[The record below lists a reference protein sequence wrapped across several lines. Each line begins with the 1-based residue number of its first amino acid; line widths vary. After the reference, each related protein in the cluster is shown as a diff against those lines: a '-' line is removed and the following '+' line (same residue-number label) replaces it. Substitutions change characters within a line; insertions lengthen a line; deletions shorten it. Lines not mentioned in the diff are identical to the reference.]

1 MRFALA
7 VLFALHGIAHLV
19 GFAGSWQLAA
29 SGELPY
35 KTTVLNGRI
44 DLGDAGIRMFGL
56 LWVAAAIAF
65 VMAAAGILLEA
76 DWWVRLAAIVAAG
89 SLVLTVLEWPAARV
103 GLYLNVIILAVLAV
117 LTRLQRA

>member
-29 SGELPY
+29 SGDLPY

-56 LWVAAAIAF
+56 LWIVAALAF
-65 VMAAAGILLEA
+65 VMAAAGIVLEA
-76 DWWVRLAAIVAAG
+76 DWWVKLATIVAVG
-89 SLVLTVLEWPAARV
+89 SLALTVLEWPAARI
-103 GLYLNVIILAVLAV
+103 GLYLNVAILAALAV
-117 LTRLQRA
+117 FTRLGRA